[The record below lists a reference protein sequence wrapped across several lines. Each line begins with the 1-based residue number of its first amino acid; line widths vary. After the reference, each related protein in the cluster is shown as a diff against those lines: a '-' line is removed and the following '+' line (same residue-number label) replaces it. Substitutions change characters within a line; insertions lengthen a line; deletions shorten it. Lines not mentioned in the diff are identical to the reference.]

1 MCRRRLSA
9 MVQTV
14 PLNSR
19 ATLISRVSTSSI
31 LRGRNCI
38 QYLFYVKITKKLCV
52 IRELVYI
59 CRKKERLMKYLDP
72 KADLT
77 FKKVFGEH
85 PDLVKSLLNALLPFK
100 NEEEEITS
108 VTYLTPEM
116 VPQTPTR
123 KYSIVDVRCEDAQG
137 RQFIV
142 EMQMVWS
149 VEFKQRVLF
158 NASKAYVKQLNRGE
172 DYSLL
177 KPVYSLNL
185 VNEVFEPE
193 LEDYYHYYHLV
204 HEEHTDKVIDGLH
217 LVFVELPKFTPHT
230 FTEKKMQVLWLRYL
244 TEIDEKTKEVPAEL
258 LASPEIAKAVSEI
271 EESAYTE
278 EELLGYDDFWDAVS
292 VEKTLAGRLDRLT
305 KANDDAVE
313 KLKATSCQL
322 KEAEEQRKEAEEQR
336 KEAEEQRKEAEEQRK
351 EAEERLIKAN
361 EEKLQSAQKL
371 LEAGVS
377 EEIVASTLNL
387 SMEQIKKMN

>member
-1 MCRRRLSA
+1 
-9 MVQTV
+9 
-14 PLNSR
+14 
-19 ATLISRVSTSSI
+19 
-31 LRGRNCI
+31 
-38 QYLFYVKITKKLCV
+38 
-52 IRELVYI
+52 
-59 CRKKERLMKYLDP
+59 MKYLDP

-85 PDLVKSLLNALLPFK
+85 PELVKSLLNALLPFK
-100 NEEEEITS
+100 SKEEEITS

-123 KYSIVDVRCEDAQG
+123 KFSIVDVRCEDALG

-193 LEDYYHYYHLV
+193 LDDYYHYYHLV

-244 TEIDEKTKEVPAEL
+244 TEIDEKTKTVPAEL
-258 LASPEIAKAVSEI
+258 LANPEIAKAVSEI

-292 VEKTLAGRLDRLT
+292 VEKTLAGRLERLT
-305 KANDDAVE
+305 KAD
-313 KLKATSCQL
+313 
-322 KEAEEQRKEAEEQR
+322 RK
-336 KEAEEQRKEAEEQRK
+336 
-351 EAEERLIKAN
+351 
-361 EEKLQSAQKL
+361 S
-371 LEAGVS
+371 V
-377 EEIVASTLNL
+377 V
-387 SMEQIKKMN
+387 